1 MPAVTAQM
9 VTAAVKYTLCA
20 DMLLTPGVAECLYEG
35 LRNAQATVLIVST
48 IAFLLS
54 PGVSEFG
61 YSL

>member
-1 MPAVTAQM
+1 M